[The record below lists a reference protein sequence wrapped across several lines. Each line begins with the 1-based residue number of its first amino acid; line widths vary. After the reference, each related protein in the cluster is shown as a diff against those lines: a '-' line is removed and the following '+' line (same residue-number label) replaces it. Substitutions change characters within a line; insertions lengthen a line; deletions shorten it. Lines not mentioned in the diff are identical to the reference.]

1 MELPTCVLP
10 GATVAE
16 CDAIQVCEAGMT
28 IQLLMRSIQSASACP
43 GCSQPST
50 RIHSHYQRTLADL
63 PWARIA
69 VQIKITVRRFFCD
82 NPDCPRRIFAER
94 LPTIAPAWSRR
105 TARLAETQCE
115 IGYVAG
121 GRGGAHLCKH
131 LACPAGV
138 DLLLDLVRSQP
149 LPERVTPRVL
159 GVDDWA
165 MRKGQTYGTL
175 LIDHERG
182 CVVEVL
188 ADRTPET
195 LAAWLKAHPGIEIVT
210 RDRAEGYALGI
221 RLGAPDALQVA
232 DRWHLLKN
240 LTDAL
245 TQIFQDHA
253 REIQSARTVL
263 FETEKSALQPDISS
277 CAAQPLTLLREPE
290 LTAADR
296 RRQERVQQVH
306 TLAQAGWTQRDIAQ
320 HLGCHP
326 KTVNRDLHRGLRLTS
341 HRVERSSQLDH
352 FQSYI
357 LQRWNEGCRNAAQF
371 LRELRPRGL
380 TGGYTMVRDYVASLR
395 IAAGVPAR
403 SRRAVGTTL
412 SGTVAKKRLTPRL
425 LAWQA
430 SRPPEERDADSQRL
444 LNQLGQS
451 NPILKTAME
460 LAQSFARMVRERA
473 PDGLNVWLA
482 EATATGLKALRSFA
496 KGLRDDYDA
505 VYAALSLAWSNG
517 RTEGNVNRLKCIKRQ
532 AYGRAKIDLLRQ
544 RLMARR

>member
-1 MELPTCVLP
+1 
-10 GATVAE
+10 
-16 CDAIQVCEAGMT
+16 MT

-50 RIHSHYQRTLADL
+50 RIHSRYQRTLADL

-69 VQIKITVRRFFCD
+69 VQIKITVWRFFCD

-94 LPTIAPAWSRR
+94 LPAIAPAWSRR

-121 GRGGAHLCKH
+121 GRGGARLCKH

-182 CVVEVL
+182 CVVDVL

-221 RLGAPDALQVA
+221 RLGAPEAVQVA

-245 TQIFQDHA
+245 TQVFQDHM
-253 REIQSARTVL
+253 REIQTARTML
-263 FETEKSALQPDISS
+263 FETEKPAMQPRMPTGEV
-277 CAAQPLTLLREPE
+277 QPLTLLNEPE
-290 LTAADR
+290 LTTADR
-296 RRQERVQQVH
+296 RRQERAQRAH
-306 TLAQAGWTQRDIAQ
+306 SLAQAGWTQRDIAHQ
-320 HLGCHP
+320 LGCHP
-326 KTVNRDLHRGLRLTS
+326 KTISRYLHRSLPLESRQLARG
-341 HRVERSSQLDH
+341 SQLDH
-352 FQSYI
+352 FQDYI

-371 LRELRPRGL
+371 LRELRPRGF
-380 TGGYTMVRDYVASLR
+380 TGGYTIVRDYVASLR
-395 IAAGVPAR
+395 LAAGIPAR
-403 SRRAVGTTL
+403 SRRAGGTTL
-412 SGTVAKKRLTPRL
+412 SGTVVKKRLTARS

-430 SRPPEERDADSQRL
+430 SRPPEDRDADSQQL
-444 LNQLGQS
+444 LNQLGQL
-451 NPILKTAME
+451 NPVLKAAVE
-460 LAQSFARMVRERA
+460 LAQSFAKMVRERA
-473 PDGLNVWLA
+473 PDRLKAWLV

-505 VYAALSLAWSNG
+505 VYAALQLIWSNG

-532 AYGRAKIDLLRQ
+532 AYGRAKLDLLRH
-544 RLMARR
+544 RLMATG

>member
-10 GATVAE
+10 DATAAE
-16 CDAIQVCEAGMT
+16 CDTIGVCEEGMT
-28 IQLLMRSIQSASACP
+28 IQLLMRSIQRTSACP
-43 GCSQPST
+43 GCSQPSA

-69 VQIKITVRRFFCD
+69 VQLKIVVRRFFCD

-94 LPTIAPAWSRR
+94 LSTIAPAWSRR
-105 TARLAETQCE
+105 TTRLAETQCE
-115 IGYVAG
+115 IGNIAG
-121 GRGGAHLCKH
+121 GRGGTQLCKH

-138 DLLLDLVRSQP
+138 DLLLELVRSQP

-175 LIDHERG
+175 LIDHERS
-182 CVVEVL
+182 CVVDVL

-195 LAAWLKAHPGIEIVT
+195 LAAWLKEHPGIEIVT

-221 RLGAPDALQVA
+221 RLGAPDAVQVA

-245 TQIFQDHA
+245 TQVFQDHA
-253 REIQSARTVL
+253 REIQSARARL
-263 FETEKSALQPDISS
+263 LEAEKSAAQPQLTTGEV
-277 CAAQPLTLLREPE
+277 QPLTLLNEPE
-290 LTAADR
+290 LTTADR
-296 RRQERVQQVH
+296 RRQARAQRAH
-306 TLAQAGWTQRDIAQ
+306 FLTQAGWTQRDIAQ
-320 HLGCHP
+320 QLGCHP
-326 KTVNRDLHRGLRLTS
+326 KTISRYLHRSLPLQPRQLARG
-341 HRVERSSQLDH
+341 SQLDH
-352 FQSYI
+352 FQDYI

-371 LRELRPRGL
+371 LRELRPRGF
-380 TGGYTMVRDYVASLR
+380 TGGYTIVRDYVASLR

-403 SRRAVGTTL
+403 SRRTVGTTL
-412 SGTVAKKRLTPRL
+412 SNTMAKKRLTARS

-430 SRPPEERDADSQRL
+430 GQPPDERDADSQQL
-444 LNQLGQS
+444 LDQLGQS
-451 NPILKTAME
+451 NPVLKRAME

-473 PDGLNVWLA
+473 PDRLKDWLA

-496 KGLRDDYDA
+496 NGLRDDYDA
-505 VYAALSLAWSNG
+505 VYAALSLVWSNG

-532 AYGRAKIDLLRQ
+532 TYGRAKIDLLRQ
-544 RLMARR
+544 RLMATG

>member
-10 GATVAE
+10 DAAVTE
-16 CDAIQVCEAGMT
+16 CEAIQVREEARM
-28 IQLLMRSIQSASACP
+28 IQVLIRSIQPASACP
-43 GCSQPST
+43 GCSQPSG

-105 TARLAETQCE
+105 TARLAETQRE
-115 IGYVAG
+115 IGSVAG

-149 LPERVTPRVL
+149 LPGRVTPRVL

-165 MRKGQTYGTL
+165 IRKGQTYGTL

-182 CVVEVL
+182 CVVDVL

-195 LAAWLKAHPGIEIVT
+195 LSTWLKEHPGIEIVT

-221 RLGAPDALQVA
+221 RLGAPNAVQVA

-245 TQIFQDHA
+245 TQVFQNHA
-253 REIQSARTVL
+253 RDIQSARAIL
-263 FETEKSALQPDISS
+263 LEAEKSTAQLSMS
-277 CAAQPLTLLREPE
+277 TGEVQPLTSLNNPK
-290 LTAADR
+290 LTIAEQ
-296 RRQERVQQVH
+296 RRQERMEQAYAL
-306 TLAQAGWTQRDIAQ
+306 TQAGWTQRDIAQ
-320 HLGCHP
+320 ELRCHP
-326 KTVNRDLHRGLRLTS
+326 KTIGRHLHRSLPLESRQLARG
-341 HRVERSSQLDH
+341 SQLDY
-352 FQSYI
+352 FQDYL

-371 LRELRPRGL
+371 LRELRQRGFR
-380 TGGYTMVRDYVASLR
+380 GGYTIVRGYVASLR

-412 SGTVAKKRLTPRL
+412 TDTVAKRRLTPRS
-425 LAWQA
+425 LAYQA
-430 SRPPEERDADSQRL
+430 SRPPEDRDADSQQL
-444 LNQLGQS
+444 LDQLGQS
-451 NPILKTAME
+451 NPSLKMAVE
-460 LAQSFARMVRERA
+460 LAQSFAHMVRERI
-473 PDGLNVWLA
+473 PDRLNAWLI

-496 KGLRDDYDA
+496 NGLRNDYDA
-505 VYAALSLAWSNG
+505 VYAALSLVWSNG

-544 RLMARR
+544 RLMATG

>member
-10 GATVAE
+10 DATAAE
-16 CDAIQVCEAGMT
+16 CDTIRVCEETMT
-28 IQLLMRSIQSASACP
+28 IQLSMRSIQSTSACP
-43 GCSQPST
+43 DCAQPSA

-63 PWARIA
+63 PWARMT

-82 NPDCPRRIFAER
+82 NADCPRRIFAER

-105 TARLAETQCE
+105 TTRLAETQCE

-121 GRGGAHLCKH
+121 GRGGAHLCKY
-131 LACPAGV
+131 LACPASV

-182 CVVEVL
+182 CVVDVL

-195 LAAWLKAHPGIEIVT
+195 LAAWLKEHPGIEIVT
-210 RDRAEGYALGI
+210 RDRAESYALGI

-245 TQIFQDHA
+245 TQVFQDHA
-253 REIQSARTVL
+253 REIQTARTML
-263 FETEKSALQPDISS
+263 LEAEEPATRPGIPISEVQS
-277 CAAQPLTLLREPE
+277 LTLPAHSE
-290 LTAADR
+290 LTQADR
-296 RRQERVQQVH
+296 RRQERAQRAH
-306 TLAQAGWTQRDIAQ
+306 ALTQAGWTQRDIAQ
-320 HLGCHP
+320 QLGCHP
-326 KTVNRDLHRGLRLTS
+326 KTISRYLHRSLPLESRQLARG
-341 HRVERSSQLDH
+341 SQLDY
-352 FQSYI
+352 FQDYI

-371 LRELRPRGL
+371 LRELRQRGF
-380 TGGYTMVRDYVASLR
+380 TGGYTIVRDYVASLR

-403 SRRAVGTTL
+403 SRRAVGIPL
-412 SGTVAKKRLTPRL
+412 SGTVAKKRLTARS

-430 SRPPEERDADSQRL
+430 SQPPEERDADSQQL

-451 NPILKTAME
+451 NPVLKTAVE

-473 PDGLNVWLA
+473 PDRLTAWLA

-505 VYAALSLAWSNG
+505 VYAALQLIWSNG

-532 AYGRAKIDLLRQ
+532 AYGRAKLDLLRH
-544 RLMARR
+544 RLMATG